1 MSICNSREITVKILE
16 GSGLQITSLM
26 SDFLLNFKE
35 AKLLI
40 YDVPGMV

>member
-1 MSICNSREITVKILE
+1 MTVKILE

-26 SDFLLNFKE
+26 SEFLVNFKE

-40 YDVPGMV
+40 HDGTGVV